1 MGAGDRQ
8 TLSPP
13 ASETLP
19 VTGKSVSILFNQL
32 GIHNMLSLFSAALT
46 ENKILFYSSSYSQ
59 LTHATQ
65 SMLALMY
72 PLKFSY
78 VFIPILPSALLEF
91 LSAPTPYIMGV
102 HESYKDTLAPDLV
115 SDTTYNSC
123 FTPFKTSVDICSKNV

>member
-1 MGAGDRQ
+1 
-8 TLSPP
+8 
-13 ASETLP
+13 
-19 VTGKSVSILFNQL
+19 
-32 GIHNMLSLFSAALT
+32 
-46 ENKILFYSSSYSQ
+46 
-59 LTHATQ
+59 
-65 SMLALMY
+65 
-72 PLKFSY
+72 